1 MNEIWALVPLKALAQ
16 VKNRLAPVLTAELR
30 RELVLAM
37 AQDVVSALLDVDLIT
52 RVLLVTHES
61 SVAHLFSTMG
71 ADNFK
76 PEQGGGLNTEL
87 EQAVDYATAQGAR
100 QILIVHADL
109 PLLTPFVLREFITAA
124 SPGIT
129 RAAAC
134 KTRAGT
140 NLLLTAL
147 PLRFPLV
154 FGSNSLRAFRKSF
167 ITQGRTLDVV
177 KHPQLAMDIDTPDD
191 LHNLLHPSE
200 AGYPVGRATRKY
212 LVRREIDLINDA
224 ETGRWKFAGTN

>member
-1 MNEIWALVPLKALAQ
+1 MNEIWALVPLKELAQ

-52 RVLLVTHES
+52 RVLLVTNES

-71 ADNFK
+71 VDNFR

-87 EQAVDYATAQGAR
+87 EQAVDYATVQGAR

-109 PLLTPFVLREFITAA
+109 PLLTPLVLGEFIAAA
-124 SPGIT
+124 SPDIT

-134 KTRAGT
+134 KTSAGT
-140 NLLLTAL
+140 NLLLTES

-154 FGSNSLRAFRKSF
+154 FGSNSLRAFRKMF
-167 ITQGRTLDVV
+167 IRQGRTLDVV

-191 LHNLLHPSE
+191 LHNLLHQSE
-200 AGYPVGRATRKY
+200 AGYPVGTATRKF

-224 ETGRWKFAGTN
+224 ETGRWKFIGTN